1 MNHNLLKITYLFISL
16 PLLLQGQSL
25 EGTWKQLPLTSELS
39 TRMNAGLVLPSD
51 AKAYLVDVSV
61 INNLLMNARSSE
73 QIQMALPLGPEGEE
87 EIFNMTYDPIMG
99 IMDQKKFSDILTFRA
114 VSTDGKGKLGRIGIS
129 SLGFYGIFE
138 SEDGQ
143 TIIRHGNGEE
153 KDKVFIYDLDRKM
166 ALVDPLL
173 LGVCGTESAPKISH
187 NFDVLQTRDEIRKMR
202 NYRLAISCTSGFA
215 TIAGGSESAVMAK
228 VVEAVNLLNLRYHVD
243 FGFRM
248 TLIDNNERLFN
259 LSAATD
265 YFVDQTKGL
274 GLLRQNQNFID
285 SLLSPEDYDLSQVF
299 TKVCSDV
306 GGVVSGRACDD
317 NSKARGVSCRSSDE
331 DYFFTTFK
339 HEMGHQFN
347 GGHTFNACNGSTQYD
362 PESSYEPGAGSTILS
377 YGNNCGDDNV
387 GTRKDYFHV
396 INIIEMTTYAMET
409 EALCGTLGTDIN
421 HAPVAKVSYPS
432 GVLTIP
438 ILTPFELTGTGTD
451 IDGTGLTYNWEQFDL
466 GTGDPLG
473 TNFETGPLF
482 ASQDPRNA
490 GATRLIPKLAD
501 VLSGAYTKS
510 ERMPEV
516 SRELN
521 FKMTIRDNDQKVG
534 ATDIADFKFEST
546 IDAGPFQVTFPSKE
560 IDTIFTVGQHILV
573 QWDVANTD
581 QSPVNCKFVNIMLS
595 NNDGLTFPD
604 TLVYRTPNDGSEYI
618 MLYKATTRGRVKVKA
633 ADNIF
638 LDISKKSMRV
648 VLPPDAGYSVDAFP
662 HDGATCLYSTFAYQ
676 IKSIQWNGF
685 TAPIKLEITDPG
697 NDQFIIAFEKDNI
710 LPGET
715 IKLNVDA
722 RNVDVAGTYV
732 IKFMATAEGADTVWS
747 SVNLVIGEDDQ
758 PFAGVVSPI
767 NLNQEVSVKPIFQ
780 WNKTTSA
787 ASYEF
792 ELATNPSFDE
802 ESVIYGL
809 ETDLTKFTYN
819 FNLES
824 KTIYFWRVRAM
835 GDCGWG
841 RWSETNIFRTSSA
854 ESPNTLEQ
862 INNQVLKVKTNNARF
877 IGHDDLYHTS
887 VQEPNE
893 DLTYTLLAETSHGS
907 LNLNGSKLSVGQQF
921 TQDDIDNGIM
931 HYNAD
936 QLDYQGADRFDFLV
950 YDSQATFIGPYTML
964 IDINDQNPLSTKE
977 DLTKVDHLVTLF
989 PSPSSGQVTLTY
1001 AGKVA
1006 LRDATVM
1013 IYNVN
1018 GNAVWSKNYAGS
1030 WNNSTLDLNSLTSGT
1045 YVLVLKSGNYI
1056 SKKRLVKL

>member
-16 PLLLQGQSL
+16 PLFLQGQSL

-39 TRMNAGLVLPSD
+39 TRMNADLVLPSD

-362 PESSYEPGAGSTILS
+362 L
-377 YGNNCGDDNV
+377 
-387 GTRKDYFHV
+387 
-396 INIIEMTTYAMET
+396 
-409 EALCGTLGTDIN
+409 
-421 HAPVAKVSYPS
+421 
-432 GVLTIP
+432 
-438 ILTPFELTGTGTD
+438 
-451 IDGTGLTYNWEQFDL
+451 
-466 GTGDPLG
+466 
-473 TNFETGPLF
+473 
-482 ASQDPRNA
+482 
-490 GATRLIPKLAD
+490 
-501 VLSGAYTKS
+501 
-510 ERMPEV
+510 
-516 SRELN
+516 
-521 FKMTIRDNDQKVG
+521 
-534 ATDIADFKFEST
+534 
-546 IDAGPFQVTFPSKE
+546 
-560 IDTIFTVGQHILV
+560 
-573 QWDVANTD
+573 
-581 QSPVNCKFVNIMLS
+581 
-595 NNDGLTFPD
+595 
-604 TLVYRTPNDGSEYI
+604 
-618 MLYKATTRGRVKVKA
+618 
-633 ADNIF
+633 
-638 LDISKKSMRV
+638 
-648 VLPPDAGYSVDAFP
+648 
-662 HDGATCLYSTFAYQ
+662 
-676 IKSIQWNGF
+676 
-685 TAPIKLEITDPG
+685 
-697 NDQFIIAFEKDNI
+697 
-710 LPGET
+710 
-715 IKLNVDA
+715 
-722 RNVDVAGTYV
+722 
-732 IKFMATAEGADTVWS
+732 
-747 SVNLVIGEDDQ
+747 
-758 PFAGVVSPI
+758 
-767 NLNQEVSVKPIFQ
+767 
-780 WNKTTSA
+780 
-787 ASYEF
+787 
-792 ELATNPSFDE
+792 
-802 ESVIYGL
+802 
-809 ETDLTKFTYN
+809 
-819 FNLES
+819 
-824 KTIYFWRVRAM
+824 
-835 GDCGWG
+835 
-841 RWSETNIFRTSSA
+841 
-854 ESPNTLEQ
+854 
-862 INNQVLKVKTNNARF
+862 
-877 IGHDDLYHTS
+877 
-887 VQEPNE
+887 
-893 DLTYTLLAETSHGS
+893 
-907 LNLNGSKLSVGQQF
+907 
-921 TQDDIDNGIM
+921 
-931 HYNAD
+931 
-936 QLDYQGADRFDFLV
+936 
-950 YDSQATFIGPYTML
+950 
-964 IDINDQNPLSTKE
+964 
-977 DLTKVDHLVTLF
+977 
-989 PSPSSGQVTLTY
+989 
-1001 AGKVA
+1001 
-1006 LRDATVM
+1006 
-1013 IYNVN
+1013 
-1018 GNAVWSKNYAGS
+1018 
-1030 WNNSTLDLNSLTSGT
+1030 
-1045 YVLVLKSGNYI
+1045 
-1056 SKKRLVKL
+1056 